1 MNDNYIKCLELNI
14 SEACNYKC
22 DYCIFHRNTTE
33 ASLMNVDL
41 ARNIARDYAD
51 YLNGRP
57 GKIYLGAGE
66 PTLNWE
72 AIEGISNVVR
82 DEYPSNN
89 ISISFMTNGSNIN
102 FDRVR
107 FLKERN
113 IQMGLSIDGNRVTQN
128 YQRPHCNSEIDTY
141 DTVINVL
148 NMANEYKYSIYSL
161 SATYRSLGFRR
172 DVSHVIDL
180 CKKYCIT
187 ELDLDYDIAALSS
200 DTIGKV
206 AKELFDTYSDITK
219 ENIDMFGYWIIPVY
233 NQAITDSCQRC
244 YCGNSVGNNICV
256 SAHGQVKI
264 CGYDS
269 MSYGAY
275 TGFDNIGSEKYI
287 MTLNQYKRRVQQC
300 ESCKIKD
307 YCFGQCIF
315 MDPQSFAF
323 KNNCKLLLE
332 VFELFN

>member
-22 DYCIFHRNTTE
+22 NYCIFHRNTTE
-33 ASLMNVDL
+33 TSLMKVDL
-41 ARNIARDYAD
+41 ACKIARDYAD

-72 AIEGISNVVR
+72 AIEAISNVVR
-82 DEYPSNN
+82 EEYSSNN

-102 FDRVR
+102 YDRVR
-107 FLKERN
+107 FLKEKN
-113 IQMGLSIDGNRVTQN
+113 IQMGLSIDGNRVIQN
-128 YQRPHCNSEIDTY
+128 YQRPPCNLNIDTY
-141 DTVINVL
+141 DAVINVL

-161 SATYRSLGFRR
+161 SATYKSLGFRSE
-172 DVSHVIDL
+172 VSHVIGL
-180 CKKYCIT
+180 CKKYGIT
-187 ELDLDYDIAALSS
+187 ELDLDYDIAALSL
-200 DTIGKV
+200 DTISKV
-206 AKELFDTYSDITK
+206 AKELFDSYSDITK
-219 ENIDMFGYWIIPVY
+219 ENIEVFGYWIIPVI
-233 NQAITDSCQRC
+233 NQAIMDSRQRC

-256 SAHGQVKI
+256 SAQGQVKI

-275 TGFDNIGSEKYI
+275 TGFDSIYSEKY
-287 MTLNQYKRRVQQC
+287 MMALNQYKRRMQLC

-315 MDPQSFAF
+315 MDPQSSAF

-332 VFELFN
+332 IVELFS